1 MANPCQLLSRLR
13 RLSRLS
19 GPTPPNLLLSVSTEL
34 DADGISANFMLGQET
49 KDSYPGIWLTSKN
62 SNTGRAG
69 FWFCLELPNETN
81 DMVKGYLY
89 AGDDETET
97 DQPLAVIADGVRN
110 DDDDSKRVL
119 WVDGSLTHVEPLT
132 DNYLKRQ
139 GAATEK
145 QLDEYDARTDTINFP
160 T

>member
-1 MANPCQLLSRLR
+1 MAHNKIID
-13 RLSRLS
+13 
-19 GPTPPNLLLSVSTEL
+19 SVKKH
-34 DADGISANFMLGQET
+34 GQVA
-49 KDSYPGIWLTSKN
+49 IN
-62 SNTGRAG
+62 
-69 FWFCLELPNETN
+69 N

-110 DDDDSKRVL
+110 DDDDSKRML
-119 WVDGSLTHVEPLT
+119 WVDESLTHVEPLT

-145 QLDEYDARTDTINFP
+145 QLDEYDA
-160 T
+160 